1 MSELIVRCRECRTDN
16 GRERMWRWLCE
27 HCAVEC
33 RDRHIEESG
42 HQDVVIQGE
51 QAPSVEELVRLI
63 RHTRRITGG
72 R

>member
-1 MSELIVRCRECRTDN
+1 
-16 GRERMWRWLCE
+16 MWRWLCE

-63 RHTRRITGG
+63 RRTRRITGG